1 MKNLM
6 PPSVHGIRHQVSG
19 AIRPWHRLLEA
30 GCPGAIR
37 TGVLSI
43 FLACVVLVP
52 FGPSHSALQPQTGLR
67 GSSLAENNIF
77 VPPGE
82 RKKDLEEHGTSIK
95 EEQFLERY
103 ILYGTIKA
111 GDYGV
116 ALIKVN
122 PKKKKDVPKEIRDKR
137 LIRLHPGESL
147 EGYVLQS
154 VGEDSALFDK
164 DGEKVKIKTFDVDKK
179 PERKPR
185 VSVAQATPQ
194 LKPKL
199 PAVPAT
205 LPGKTSART
214 SSPAKK
220 QPLSGKKKKTLG
232 KKASVKTS
240 SKKAKKSKAA
250 PTIKPRPIPSRP
262 PSENPFLKALKESS
276 SRKGGSSPSPAI
288 NPFLKFK

>member
-1 MKNLM
+1 MKDFM
-6 PPSVHGIRHQVSG
+6 S
-19 AIRPWHRLLEA
+19 
-30 GCPGAIR
+30 
-37 TGVLSI
+37 LSI
-43 FLACVVLVP
+43 FLACLVLVP

-154 VGEDSALFDK
+154 VREDSALFDK
-164 DGEKVKIKTFDVDKK
+164 DGEKVKIKTFDVDRK

-194 LKPKL
+194 LKPEL
-199 PAVPAT
+199 PAVPTT
-205 LPGKTSART
+205 LPGKTSAQT

-220 QPLSGKKKKTLG
+220 QPTPGKKEKTPG
-232 KKASVKTS
+232 RQPSVKTS
-240 SKKAKKSKAA
+240 SKKAKTGKAT
-250 PTIKPRPIPSRP
+250 PKTKRGPIPSRP
-262 PSENPFLKALKESS
+262 PSENPFLKALKEASS
-276 SRKGGSSPSPAI
+276 QKGAKPPSPTI